1 MNDPH
6 HSRFGWLNST
16 ILGIGLASLL
26 SDVGHEMATAVM
38 PGLLASLGVGS
49 AVLGLIEG
57 LADAVASF
65 AKLGS
70 GWYSDRLSTAQAL
83 GRGGLLPHRLGH
95 GQLRPGD
102 AVVAHSAGPGR
113 RLAGTRGPLAGPQQ
127 PAGRSHD
134 RSDLRPGVRLRAG
147 DGQPRRG
154 DRSDFGP
161 GTGGDDRHPADAG
174 ADADSRR
181 RSSLVVWLLVRER
194 PHTAQPHLKFW
205 HSLGTLPH
213 EFRRYLVGMGIAG
226 LAGFSNTLLILWA
239 IQAWTPRL
247 GRTRCDAVGDGV
259 LHRLQRRLH
268 GLVLRQRRAG
278 RPFSQAM
285 GAGRGLCP
293 SRGAGRGPE
302 FGRLGDLAVRRGFAF
317 AGVYMGV
324 WETLESSTAATLLPK
339 ERRGVGFGVLATVNG
354 IGDFASSSLVGLLW
368 TVTPV
373 AAMSLVAAT
382 ALIGAAVILTTHPQ
396 LPRKT

>member
-1 MNDPH
+1 MDKPDEP
-6 HSRFGWLNST
+6 RFGWLNST

-57 LADAVASF
+57 VADAVASF

-70 GWYSDRLSTAQAL
+70 GWYSDRLSRRKPLAVAGYFLTASGMASFAFATHWWHILLGRVVGWL
-83 GRGGLLPHRLGH
+83 GRGARSPVRNSLLAEATTEATYGRAFGFERAMDSLGAVIGPTLALGL
-95 GQLRPGD
+95 
-102 AVVAHSAGPGR
+102 VATI
-113 RLAGTRGPLAGPQQ
+113 GTRPTLA
-127 PAGRSHD
+127 
-134 RSDLRPGVRLRAG
+134 LTLIPGIA
-147 DGQPRRG
+147 
-154 DRSDFGP
+154 
-161 GTGGDDRHPADAG
+161 AA
-174 ADADSRR
+174 
-181 RSSLVVWLLVRER
+181 LVVWLLVRER

-213 EFRRYLVGMGIAG
+213 EFRRYLVGVGIAG

-247 GRTRCDAVGDGV
+247 GAPAATRW
-259 LHRLQRRLH
+259 
-268 GLVLRQRRAG
+268 
-278 RPFSQAM
+278 AM
-285 GAGRGLCP
+285 GFYIGYNVVYTASCYVSGILADRFPKQWVLAGGY
-293 SRGAGRGPE
+293 A
-302 FGRLGDLAVRRGFAF
+302 LAVVPAVALSLAGSAIWPFAVAFAF

-368 TVTPV
+368 AATPV